1 MELNPWNIRDSH
13 MDIEVAINLVDKLFV
28 QAKNEHLNSI
38 QINLLRGV
46 WLHQSYEEIAASCY
60 CSISTI
66 KMIGARLWTDLSKSL
81 GEKVTKK
88 TVRTIL
94 ESYAQD
100 LKAGKL
106 RSQRIKPAQPHQSPK
121 KNHQENPIQTQT
133 KYDSWFNYA
142 LLLPLTEKLDS
153 SVEKALIHGNAG
165 LSEIQSLSKKLQLL
179 HHLSSPQYS
188 LTCRHLDMM
197 PICRNVIKNLTA
209 KFRNRQI
216 IFSLFE
222 EPVLPHYDLSINT
235 WADPKLVY
243 HSLENILINALQY
256 SDPESAITLD
266 LNIEEQK
273 GIFTV
278 IDEGIG
284 IPSDELEQIFQP
296 FYCATNA
303 RQRSGHG
310 LGLTIVEKSVR
321 LHDGELFVSS
331 QIKQGSTFTVVFPV
345 A

>member
-1 MELNPWNIRDSH
+1 MELNPWRIRDSH

-28 QAKNEHLNSI
+28 QEKNEHLNSI

-46 WLHQSYEEIAASCY
+46 WLNQSYDEIAKSCY
-60 CSISTI
+60 CSISHI
-66 KMIGARLWTDLSKSL
+66 KMIGSTLWTDLSKIL

-88 TVRTIL
+88 TVRAIL
-94 ESYAQD
+94 ESYHQD

-106 RSQRIKPAQPHQSPK
+106 RNQTIKTRPPHQDPPK
-121 KNHQENPIQTQT
+121 THQSQPIPPQVI
-133 KYDSWFNYA
+133 SHPWFNSD
-142 LLLPLTEKLDS
+142 LLLQLTEKLDRC
-153 SVEKALIHGNAG
+153 VQKASTDRDYN
-165 LSEIQSLSKKLQLL
+165 LSKIQSLSKKLQLI
-179 HHLSSPQYS
+179 HYLSSPQCS
-188 LTCRHLDMM
+188 LNCHQLDM
-197 PICRNVIKNLTA
+197 IQLCRNLINNLTA
-209 KFRNRQI
+209 NFPDRQI

-222 EPVLPHYDLSINT
+222 EPILPHYDLSINT

-243 HSLENILINALQY
+243 HSLENVLTNALQY
-256 SDPESAITLD
+256 SDPESAITFD

-278 IDEGIG
+278 VDEGIG
-284 IPSDELEQIFQP
+284 IPPDELEQIFQP

-303 RQRSGHG
+303 RQRSGDG

-321 LHDGELFVSS
+321 LHHGELSVSS
-331 QIKQGSTFTVVFPV
+331 QIEEGSAFTLVLPV